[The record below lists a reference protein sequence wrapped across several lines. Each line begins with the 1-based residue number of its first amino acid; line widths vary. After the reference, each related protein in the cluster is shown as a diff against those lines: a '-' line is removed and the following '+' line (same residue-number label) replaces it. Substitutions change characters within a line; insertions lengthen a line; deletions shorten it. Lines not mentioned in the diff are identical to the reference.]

1 MSTRKTKNVTKITTS
16 YKRVARNICKENNSY
31 RVRFS
36 YNGKVISKSFLS
48 RKAAIEF
55 RDKNVA

>member
-1 MSTRKTKNVTKITTS
+1 MSTKTKNSTTS

-31 RVRFS
+31 RVRFR
-36 YNGKVISKSFLS
+36 YNGKLISKSFPT

-55 RDKNVA
+55 RDFHIA